1 MDNQI
6 RYTITAN
13 DMLSGKLQQADGQAV
28 KLESTMG
35 GLNKIMG
42 TLGIGFA
49 VFKGLDFIKGGIEK
63 VEEMHQATAQVQ
75 AALTSTNNAAGLSMK
90 QLEESA
96 SSLASN
102 TKFSSTDVFG
112 MQSLLLTF
120 TSVKDK
126 IFNEAQPAIMDLA
139 TRMGGDLKGA
149 SIQVGKAL
157 NDPIQ
162 GMSALRRVG
171 VSFSDSQKTVI
182 KHLQETGDLAG
193 AQKIILK
200 ELSSE
205 FGGSAQAAFNAD
217 PLAQFNKAMGGF
229 QKSIGLGAMA
239 LLESLKPA
247 LDLIAESFK
256 GLGNGIKNTIAFF
269 EKHTIVAEVLKTFL
283 FSIVGIIVIY
293 NAQQKLSAMY
303 TAFTTASFIANTFAT
318 AAMTAGMAGASTG
331 GMVLAGVMALINA
344 VNPFVWIVIAIAAV
358 VTAVIACYNH
368 FETFRGIVWAI
379 GAVIKE
385 YVNIWVDMF
394 MGFGKMLK
402 GVFTLDPGLIKEG
415 FNQATSALFNAGK
428 NLGDAAKKGY
438 KNGITDFN
446 HDKILNSAGETI
458 KKLNEL
464 KESGKITDT
473 AFSNATK
480 NLTNDLNSRVRKGL
494 ITSEEKDEKLK
505 GLNSLKSFNK
515 GGAIGG
521 TSIGGTTSATA
532 KPTKGTAGV
541 QGNKAVTVNIQIGSL
556 IHDFSIK
563 TTNIQESATAIKEK
577 VVMALTSAVNDSQ
590 LIAGN

>member
-13 DMLSGKLQQADGQAV
+13 DMVSGKLQGMQGQAV

-35 GLNKIMG
+35 GLSKVMG

-49 VFKGLDFIKGGIEK
+49 VFKGLEFVKGGIEK

-102 TKFSSTDVFG
+102 TKFSQTDVFG

-139 TRMGGDLKGA
+139 QRMGGDLKGA

-157 NDPIQ
+157 NDPVQ
-162 GMSALRRVG
+162 GMTALRRVG
-171 VSFSDSQKTVI
+171 VSFSESQKNVI

-200 ELSSE
+200 ELSTE

-217 PLAQFNKAMGGF
+217 PLAQFNKTMGGF

-239 LLESLKPA
+239 LLEALKPA
-247 LDLIAESFK
+247 LDLIASAFK
-256 GLGNGIKNTIAFF
+256 SLGTGIKNVIAFF
-269 EKHTIVAEVLKTFL
+269 EKHVVLADTLKVFL
-283 FSIVGIIVIY
+283 FSIVTILILY
-293 NAQQKLSAMY
+293 NTQQKLSAMY
-303 TAFTTASFIANTFAT
+303 TAFTTTSFIANTFA
-318 AAMTAGMAGASTG
+318 AGAMTAGMAGASAG
-331 GMVLAGVMALINA
+331 GMILAGVMALINS
-344 VNPFVWIVIAIAAV
+344 VNPFVWIVLAIAAV
-358 VTAVIACYNH
+358 IAAVVECYNH
-368 FETFRGIVWAI
+368 FETFRGVIFAI
-379 GAVIKE
+379 GNVIKE
-385 YVNIWVDMF
+385 YVGIWVDMF

-402 GVFTLDPGLIKEG
+402 GVFTLDSGLISEG

-438 KNGITDFN
+438 KNGIADFHKDAVKDAN
-446 HDKILNSAGETI
+446 AEKEGKEGKTKGMGGMKPMIAG
-458 KKLNEL
+458 
-464 KESGKITDT
+464 
-473 AFSNATK
+473 A
-480 NLTNDLNSRVRKGL
+480 
-494 ITSEEKDEKLK
+494 
-505 GLNSLKSFNK
+505 
-515 GGAIGG
+515 
-521 TSIGGTTSATA
+521 GGTTTKAA
-532 KPTKGTAGV
+532 PKGTGGV

>member
-13 DMLSGKLQQADGQAV
+13 DMMSGKLQGMQGQAV

-35 GLNKIMG
+35 GLSKVMG

-49 VFKGLDFIKGGIEK
+49 VFKGLEFIKGGIEK

-102 TKFSSTDVFG
+102 TKFSQTDVFG

-139 TRMGGDLKGA
+139 QRMGGDLKGA

-162 GMSALRRVG
+162 GMTALRRVG

-200 ELSSE
+200 ELSTE

-217 PLAQFNKAMGGF
+217 PLAQFNKTMGGF

-239 LLESLKPA
+239 LLEALKPA
-247 LDLIAESFK
+247 LDLIANAFK
-256 GLGNGIKNTIAFF
+256 GLGNGIKSTIAFF
-269 EKHTIVAEVLKTFL
+269 EKHTVIAETLKVFLGAIVA
-283 FSIVGIIVIY
+283 IIIIY
-293 NAQQKLSAMY
+293 NTQQKLSAMY
-303 TAFTTASFIANTFAT
+303 TAFTTTSFIANTFAT
-318 AAMTAGMAGASTG
+318 AAMTAGFAGASTG
-331 GMVLAGVMALINA
+331 GMILAGVMALINS
-344 VNPFVWIVIAIAAV
+344 VNPFFYIVIAIAAV
-358 VTAVIACYNH
+358 VAIVVECYKH
-368 FETFRGIVWAI
+368 FETFRAVIWAV

-402 GVFTLDPGLIKEG
+402 GVFTLDTGLIKEG

-438 KNGITDFN
+438 KNGIADF
-446 HDKILNSAGETI
+446 HKDAVKDAEKEKEGKETKAKGLMGMKGMI
-458 KKLNEL
+458 APT
-464 KESGKITDT
+464 SSIT
-473 AFSNATK
+473 ATK
-480 NLTNDLNSRVRKGL
+480 PVKG
-494 ITSEEKDEKLK
+494 S
-505 GLNSLKSFNK
+505 
-515 GGAIGG
+515 
-521 TSIGGTTSATA
+521 
-532 KPTKGTAGV
+532 AGV

>member
-13 DMLSGKLQQADGQAV
+13 DMMSGKLQGMQGQAV

-35 GLNKIMG
+35 GLSKVMG

-49 VFKGLDFIKGGIEK
+49 VFKGLEFVKGGIEK

-102 TKFSSTDVFG
+102 TKFSQTDVFG

-139 TRMGGDLKGA
+139 QRMGGDLKGA

-162 GMSALRRVG
+162 GMTALRRVG

-200 ELSSE
+200 ELSTE

-217 PLAQFNKAMGGF
+217 PLAQFNKTMGGF

-239 LLESLKPA
+239 LLEALKPA
-247 LDLIAESFK
+247 LDLIAGAFK
-256 GLGNGIKNTIAFF
+256 SLGNGIKSTIAFF
-269 EKHTIVAEVLKTFL
+269 EKHTVIAETLKVFLGAIVA
-283 FSIVGIIVIY
+283 IIIIY

-318 AAMTAGMAGASTG
+318 AAMTAGFAGASTG
-331 GMVLAGVMALINA
+331 GMILAGVMALINS
-344 VNPFVWIVIAIAAV
+344 VNPFFYIVIAIAAV
-358 VTAVIACYNH
+358 VAIVVECYKH
-368 FETFRGIVWAI
+368 FETFRAVVWAI

-438 KNGITDFN
+438 KNGIADFHKDAVKDAN
-446 HDKILNSAGETI
+446 AE
-458 KKLNEL
+458 
-464 KESGKITDT
+464 KEGKEGKT
-473 AFSNATK
+473 
-480 NLTNDLNSRVRKGL
+480 KGL
-494 ITSEEKDEKLK
+494 AGMK
-505 GLNSLKSFNK
+505 
-515 GGAIGG
+515 AIVP
-521 TSIGGTTSATA
+521 TTASSTVKA
-532 KPTKGTAGV
+532 PTKGTAGV

>member
-63 VEEMHQATAQVQ
+63 VEQMHQATAQVQ
-75 AALTSTNNAAGLSMK
+75 SALTSTNNAAGLSMK

-102 TKFSSTDVFG
+102 TKFSQTDVFG

-139 TRMGGDLKGA
+139 QRMGGDLKGA

-162 GMSALRRVG
+162 GMTALRRVG

-200 ELSSE
+200 ELATE

-217 PLAQFNKAMGGF
+217 PLAQFNKTMGGF

-247 LDLIAESFK
+247 LDLVADAFK
-256 GLGNGIKNTIAFF
+256 GLGDGIKTTIAYF
-269 EKHTIVAEVLKTFL
+269 EEHKTVAEVLKTFL
-283 FSIVGIIVIY
+283 FAIVGILIVY

-318 AAMTAGMAGASTG
+318 AAMTAGMAGASAG

-358 VTAVIACYNH
+358 IAAVVYCYKH
-368 FETFRGIVWAI
+368 FEKFRGVVWAI
-379 GAVIKE
+379 GSVIKE
-385 YVNIWVDMF
+385 YVSIWVDMF
-394 MGFGKMLK
+394 TGFGKMLK
-402 GVFTLDPGLIKEG
+402 GVFTLDMGLIKEG
-415 FNQATSALFNAGK
+415 FNQATSALFQSGK
-428 NLGDAAKKGY
+428 RLGDAAKKGY
-438 KNGITDFN
+438 KNGIADF
-446 HDKILNSAGETI
+446 HKDAMKDAQTE
-458 KKLNEL
+458 
-464 KESGKITDT
+464 KEGK
-473 AFSNATK
+473 ATK
-480 NLTNDLNSRVRKGL
+480 SKGL
-494 ITSEEKDEKLK
+494 AGMK
-505 GLNSLKSFNK
+505 
-515 GGAIGG
+515 AIAP
-521 TSIGGTTSATA
+521 TTTSATA
-532 KPTKGTAGV
+532 KPTKGTSGV

-563 TTNIQESATAIKEK
+563 TTNIQESASAIKEK

>member
-13 DMLSGKLQQADGQAV
+13 DMVSGKLQGMQGQAV

-35 GLNKIMG
+35 GLSKIMG
-42 TLGIGFA
+42 TLGVGFA
-49 VFKGLDFIKGGIEK
+49 VFKGLEFVKGGIEK

-102 TKFSSTDVFG
+102 TKFSQTDVFG

-139 TRMGGDLKGA
+139 QRMGGDLKGA

-171 VSFSDSQKTVI
+171 VSFSESQKTVI

-217 PLAQFNKAMGGF
+217 PLAQFNKTMGGF
-229 QKSIGLGAMA
+229 QKSVGLGAMA
-239 LLESLKPA
+239 LLEALKPA
-247 LDLIAESFK
+247 LELIASAFK
-256 GLGNGIKNTIAFF
+256 SLGNGIKNVIAFF
-269 EKHTIVAEVLKTFL
+269 EKHAIVADTLKVFL
-283 FSIVGIIVIY
+283 FSIVTILILY
-293 NAQQKLSAMY
+293 NAQQKLTAMY
-303 TAFTTASFIANTFAT
+303 TAFTTTSFIANTFAA
-318 AAMTAGMAGASTG
+318 AAMTAGMEGASAG
-331 GMVLAGVMALINA
+331 GMVLAGVMALINS
-344 VNPFVWIVIAIAAV
+344 VNPFVWIVLAIAAV
-358 VTAVIACYNH
+358 VAAVIECYNH
-368 FETFRGIVWAI
+368 FETFRGVVWAI

-385 YVNIWVDMF
+385 YVNTWVDMF

-402 GVFTLDPGLIKEG
+402 GVFTLDSGLISEG

-438 KNGITDFN
+438 KNGIADFHKDAVKDAN
-446 HDKILNSAGETI
+446 AEKEGKEGKAKGMGGMKPMVAG
-458 KKLNEL
+458 
-464 KESGKITDT
+464 
-473 AFSNATK
+473 A
-480 NLTNDLNSRVRKGL
+480 
-494 ITSEEKDEKLK
+494 
-505 GLNSLKSFNK
+505 
-515 GGAIGG
+515 GA
-521 TSIGGTTSATA
+521 GTTKTA
-532 KPTKGTAGV
+532 AKGTAGV

>member
-1 MDNQI
+1 MV
-6 RYTITAN
+6 
-13 DMLSGKLQQADGQAV
+13 SGKLQGMQGQAV

-49 VFKGLDFIKGGIEK
+49 VFKGLEFVKGGIEK

-96 SSLASN
+96 KSLASN
-102 TKFSSTDVFG
+102 TKFSQTDVFG

-139 TRMGGDLKGA
+139 QRMGGDLKGA

-171 VSFSDSQKTVI
+171 VSFSEDQKKVI

-217 PLAQFNKAMGGF
+217 PLAQFNKTMGGF

-239 LLESLKPA
+239 LLEALKPA
-247 LDLIAESFK
+247 LDLIAGAFK
-256 GLGNGIKNTIAFF
+256 GMGEGIKDTIAWF
-269 EKHTIVAEVLKTFL
+269 EKHALVADTLKVFL
-283 FSIVGIIVIY
+283 FSIVGILILY
-293 NAQQKLSAMY
+293 NAQQKLMAMY
-303 TAFTTASFIANTFAT
+303 TAFTTTSFIAQTFA
-318 AAMTAGMAGASTG
+318 AGAMTAGMAGASTG
-331 GMVLAGVMALINA
+331 GMILAGVMALINS

-358 VTAVIACYNH
+358 IAAVVECYKH
-368 FETFRGIVWAI
+368 FETFRGIIWAI

-385 YVNIWVDMF
+385 AVSIWVDMF
-394 MGFGKMLK
+394 MAFGKMII
-402 GVFTLDPGLIKEG
+402 GIFTLDPAMINEG
-415 FNQATSALFNAGK
+415 FNQATNTLFNAGK
-428 NLGDAAKKGY
+428 RLGDAAKSGY
-438 KNGITDFN
+438 KNGIAEFHKDAMKDAN
-446 HDKILNSAGETI
+446 AE
-458 KKLNEL
+458 
-464 KESGKITDT
+464 KEGKGKT
-473 AFSNATK
+473 A
-480 NLTNDLNSRVRKGL
+480 KGL
-494 ITSEEKDEKLK
+494 AGVKPIAT
-505 GLNSLKSFNK
+505 
-515 GGAIGG
+515 A
-521 TSIGGTTSATA
+521 TTGTTKTA
-532 KPTKGTAGV
+532 AKGTAGV

-590 LIAGN
+590 LIAGQ

>member
-13 DMLSGKLQQADGQAV
+13 DMVSGKLQGMQGQAV

-35 GLNKIMG
+35 GLSKIMG

-49 VFKGLDFIKGGIEK
+49 VFKGLEFVKGGIEK

-96 SSLASN
+96 TSLASN
-102 TKFSSTDVFG
+102 TKFSQTDVFG

-139 TRMGGDLKGA
+139 QRMGGDLKGA

-157 NDPIQ
+157 NDPTQ
-162 GMSALRRVG
+162 GMTALRRVG
-171 VSFSDSQKTVI
+171 VSFSEEQKTVI
-182 KHLQETGDLAG
+182 KRLQETGDLAG

-200 ELSSE
+200 ELASE

-217 PLAQFNKAMGGF
+217 PLAQLNKTMGSF
-229 QKSIGLGAMA
+229 QKSVGQVAMDFLEKLAPSLVYIADKFKSLGKLLKDHKDALIFITGIYIGYKGIMLGILGFEKLSVWWKGLSATASEVLVGWDIARAEGMGVLTAAQYALNVDMDANPIGLIVLG
-239 LLESLKPA
+239 
-247 LDLIAESFK
+247 IA
-256 GLGNGIKNTIAFF
+256 
-269 EKHTIVAEVLKTFL
+269 
-283 FSIVGIIVIY
+283 
-293 NAQQKLSAMY
+293 
-303 TAFTTASFIANTFAT
+303 
-318 AAMTAGMAGASTG
+318 
-331 GMVLAGVMALINA
+331 A
-344 VNPFVWIVIAIAAV
+344 VIAAV
-358 VTAVIACYNH
+358 VECYKH
-368 FETFRGIVWAI
+368 FETFRGVIWAI
-379 GAVIKE
+379 GAVVKAS
-385 YVNIWVDMF
+385 VDVWVDMF

-402 GVFTLDPGLIKEG
+402 GVFTLDTGLIKEG

-438 KNGITDFN
+438 KNGIADF
-446 HDKILNSAGETI
+446 HKDAVKDAQAE
-458 KKLNEL
+458 
-464 KESGKITDT
+464 KEGK
-473 AFSNATK
+473 ATK
-480 NLTNDLNSRVRKGL
+480 SKGL
-494 ITSEEKDEKLK
+494 AGMK
-505 GLNSLKSFNK
+505 
-515 GGAIGG
+515 AIAPA
-521 TSIGGTTSATA
+521 TTSTTA

-563 TTNIQESATAIKEK
+563 TTNIQESASAIKEK